1 MPQIGRRGRQP
12 IMGADAGRGGGSMQ
26 VGVKGG
32 KRWTKKSGLN
42 TSKYLA
48 TGLIFYGI

>member
-12 IMGADAGRGGGSMQ
+12 IMGADAGRGGESMH

-32 KRWTKKSGLN
+32 KRWTKKADSIPQS
-42 TSKYLA
+42 TSLQ
-48 TGLIFYGI
+48 G